1 MPPSLSHLPVAVA
14 AGRGGDADDRLVERL
29 AAFGAV
35 ELGVAEAEDAAVG
48 GHLPVALAVGVAA
61 MPTIGALSGL
71 PPSEPKKPAPP
82 KAKIPPSLATS
93 Q

>member
-1 MPPSLSHLPVAVA
+1 
-14 AGRGGDADDRLVERL
+14 
-29 AAFGAV
+29 
-35 ELGVAEAEDAAVG
+35 
-48 GHLPVALAVGVAA
+48 

-82 KAKIPPSLATS
+82 KVKMPPSLATS